1 MAILNKKK
9 CIIILGSPNDAE
21 GNLSPIALSRLKV
34 AKELYQAERA
44 LILCTGGFGPNFNV
58 TKHPHAL
65 YAQHFLL
72 ANGVMSEDLLDS
84 VLSANT
90 VEDAVLSLKQLNNS
104 GIEEAVV
111 VTSDYHLPRAKFIFD
126 KLFENYQICYHPAD
140 SQHLDEVARNKLIS
154 HELQALQRLKEKG
167 LIVQGKVFR

>member
-1 MAILNKKK
+1 MVIANKKK
-9 CIIILGSPNDAE
+9 CIIVLGSPNDAE

-34 AKELYQAERA
+34 AKELYQAERVF
-44 LILCTGGFGPNFNV
+44 ILCTGGFGPNFNV

-90 VEDAVLSLKQLNNS
+90 VEDAVLSLKQLNDL
-104 GIEEAVV
+104 GIEEVLV
-111 VTSDYHLPRAKFIFD
+111 VTSDYHIPRVKFIFD
-126 KLFENYQICYHPAD
+126 KLFDNYQVFYHPAD
-140 SQHLDEVARNKLIS
+140 SQHLDESARQKLFS
-154 HELQALQRLKEKG
+154 HEIRALKGLKEKG
-167 LIVQGKVFR
+167 LIINGKVFL

>member
-1 MAILNKKK
+1 MVIANKKK
-9 CIIILGSPNDAE
+9 CIIVLGSPNDAK

-34 AKELYQAERA
+34 AKELYTVERVFV
-44 LILCTGGFGPNFNV
+44 LCTGGFGPSFNV

-90 VEDAVLSLKQLNNS
+90 VEDAVLSLKQLNDL
-104 GIEEAVV
+104 GIEEVLVV
-111 VTSDYHLPRAKFIFD
+111 SSDYHIPRAKFIFD
-126 KLFENYQICYHPAD
+126 KLFENHQVSYHPAD
-140 SQHLDEVARNKLIS
+140 SQHLDEVVRNKINS
-154 HELQALQRLKEKG
+154 HELQALKGLKENG
-167 LIVQGKVFR
+167 LIVNGKVFR